1 MSVDINIWG
10 NATWYLFHALAH
22 KIKDTDFLELKN
34 DLIYVF
40 KNTCSILPCPD
51 CKHDAITQIEKIKF
65 ENITTKEQFKL
76 LIFNFHNHIN
86 KKLNKPIYEIDK
98 LDEKYSKANINNIY
112 KNFLTIYSMNA
123 NVPQLMSSSFH
134 RQHTLPKI
142 KTSIDKIL
150 SKIN

>member
-65 ENITTKEQFKL
+65 ENIT
-76 LIFNFHNHIN
+76 H
-86 KKLNKPIYEIDK
+86 Y
-98 LDEKYSKANINNIY
+98 
-112 KNFLTIYSMNA
+112 
-123 NVPQLMSSSFH
+123 
-134 RQHTLPKI
+134 
-142 KTSIDKIL
+142 
-150 SKIN
+150 